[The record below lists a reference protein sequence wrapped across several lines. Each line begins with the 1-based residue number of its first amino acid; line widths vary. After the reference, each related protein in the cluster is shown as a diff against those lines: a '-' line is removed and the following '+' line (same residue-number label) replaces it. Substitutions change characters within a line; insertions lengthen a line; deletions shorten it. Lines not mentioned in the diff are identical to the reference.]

1 MVGLYRLIIV
11 YWYTV
16 IKNSDTVITVKRRT
30 WQSSMRCY
38 LQRKRRDETGMCT
51 YTCKKTDD
59 NSNEKR
65 ERERDEEKPVRRN
78 LLSGIWHKQN
88 QKNELIIGKEH
99 HRA

>member
-65 ERERDEEKPVRRN
+65 ERERWRKTGEKKFAQRDLTQTKPEERVN
-78 LLSGIWHKQN
+78 
-88 QKNELIIGKEH
+88 
-99 HRA
+99 HRKRTS